1 VKKALII
8 LVNTVLVLVII
19 GVILATWMPA
29 IYTSDWFQKTDWPS
43 VYHTGVVRGRQGLI
57 WLVVAAVV
65 IAMGWFGAVA
75 LLKRRRAETSAIP
88 GSPAAPRLPTR

>member
-1 VKKALII
+1 MKKALII

-43 VYHTGVVRGRQGLI
+43 VYHKSLVQVRHGVIGLVI
-57 WLVVAAVV
+57 AAVV
-65 IAMGWFGAVA
+65 SAAAWFGAA
-75 LLKRRRAETSAIP
+75 KLLKRRRAGTSAIP
-88 GSPAAPRLPTR
+88 EIPASRHLPTR

>member
-43 VYHTGVVRGRQGLI
+43 VYHKSLVQVRHGVIGLVI
-57 WLVVAAVV
+57 AAVV
-65 IAMGWFGAVA
+65 SAAAWFGGCAGRGPSCTRMRPTGCA
-75 LLKRRRAETSAIP
+75 A
-88 GSPAAPRLPTR
+88 GSTRLP